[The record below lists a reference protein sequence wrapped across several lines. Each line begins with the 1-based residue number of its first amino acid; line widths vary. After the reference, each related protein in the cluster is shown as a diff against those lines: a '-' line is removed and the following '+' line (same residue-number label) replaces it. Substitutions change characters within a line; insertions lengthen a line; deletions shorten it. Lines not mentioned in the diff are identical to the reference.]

1 MAGTRR
7 TVLACL
13 ALVTCGCLT
22 GCTQVS
28 SGQGPRLP
36 TPKISRQSAGP
47 RQSTVPQPGQTSA
60 SRPMPARVY
69 RIMTDGPGFL
79 VTTTVAGSRA
89 QTRVTGQVWI
99 KTFRLAPGISA
110 EISATADSTARFI
123 QCTVTV
129 DGTVRIVTRAGG
141 PDAAIRCS

>member
-1 MAGTRR
+1 
-7 TVLACL
+7 
-13 ALVTCGCLT
+13 
-22 GCTQVS
+22 
-28 SGQGPRLP
+28 
-36 TPKISRQSAGP
+36 
-47 RQSTVPQPGQTSA
+47 
-60 SRPMPARVY
+60 
-69 RIMTDGPGFL
+69 MTDGSGFL

-110 EISATADSTARFI
+110 EIAATADSTARFI

-129 DGTVRIVTRAGG
+129 DGTVRIMTRAGG